1 MTSYA
6 GCAAS
11 SLLEE
16 DSTMR
21 PYLTDLL
28 DRMGDKTEHMSSADS
43 ISWAAHREAEKL
55 TDVSMVDELA
65 AAVAAGLPT
74 DKRGDCYFTIGKI
87 GANLGDERCAA
98 ILLSLLHSET
108 NKYNLDTLL
117 HGIGQIS
124 KGPNFDLSPVFPLLA
139 DSRWMVRQAAIK
151 ALDNSANPETEMR
164 VIDHLAATTDPYE
177 QTYCHAVLSTI
188 GTLRS
193 LPVIEANLKSR
204 KRDVKS
210 SAQWASSQI
219 RLRNGL

>member
-1 MTSYA
+1 
-6 GCAAS
+6 
-11 SLLEE
+11 LEE
-16 DSTMR
+16 DSAVR

-28 DRMGDKTEHMSSADS
+28 ERMGDKTKYTSSEDS
-43 ISWAAHREAEKL
+43 TSWAAYREAEKL
-55 TDVSMVDELA
+55 TDISMVGELA

-74 DKRGDCYFTIGKI
+74 DTRRSCYFTIGKV
-87 GANLGDERCAA
+87 GANLGAEDCAA
-98 ILLSLLHSET
+98 LLLSLLPGET
-108 NKYNLDTLL
+108 NKYNLNTLL

-139 DSRWMVRQAAIK
+139 DSRWMVRQAAIN
-151 ALDNSANPETEMR
+151 ALDKSANPETETR

-204 KRDVKS
+204 KRDVKA
-210 SAQWASSQI
+210 SAQWAANAI
-219 RLRNGL
+219 RVRNGL